1 MRRRARTDVER
12 PPTSSTSSAARAA
25 VQYAH
30 ASVGGALVDAQ
41 KTFVSIG
48 STVDRA
54 DGTTFKAAA
63 VVDARTPAHRQ
74 TLDVE

>member
-1 MRRRARTDVER
+1 M
-12 PPTSSTSSAARAA
+12 
-25 VQYAH
+25 QYAH

-54 DGTTFKAAA
+54 DWTTFKAAA

>member
-12 PPTSSTSSAARAA
+12 PPTSSSAARAA

-54 DGTTFKAAA
+54 DWTTFKAAA